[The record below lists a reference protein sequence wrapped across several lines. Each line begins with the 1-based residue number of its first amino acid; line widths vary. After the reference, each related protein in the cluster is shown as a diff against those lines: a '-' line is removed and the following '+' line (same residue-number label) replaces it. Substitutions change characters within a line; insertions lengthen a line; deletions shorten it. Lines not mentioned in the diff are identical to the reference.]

1 MATPV
6 SGTAWSRVPLPRSVS
21 LRLLGGSD
29 ARAAF
34 PSPGVFPACC
44 RTWRSSRQYMFPATP
59 TVPPHPER
67 GVPGDSCHRADGAGD
82 AVALTGRDGPPPA
95 GRDPG
100 CSPSPPAWL
109 PAQGSP
115 GRPPRSLR
123 ERGARPPGRP
133 LPTGRLRT
141 PGRRERDRWENT
153 FPGRSARSPASE
165 APQPSGPAPL
175 PGLSSPRRPPC
186 PPPPLPAYLRLPK
199 SARTACACALLPA
212 RPRCACVRAFIR
224 LCERERAAGR
234 GSAAGRERT
243 VGGAQG
249 RGSTAPPGGVRAP
262 ATPPVTP
269 PVTPQS
275 RPSHAPAA
283 PRLSAPTG
291 AYVGARLSLG
301 RGSSPTHSFRPNRGI
316 GICISVRALSRPA
329 RPFSPC
335 CPGDTVLED
344 REARPSSSGLCPGAG
359 RGTE

>member
-1 MATPV
+1 MQ
-6 SGTAWSRVPLPRSVS
+6 PLPSG
-21 LRLLGGSD
+21 LAPGPGL
-29 ARAAF
+29 AR
-34 PSPGVFPACC
+34 
-44 RTWRSSRQYMFPATP
+44 
-59 TVPPHPER
+59 
-67 GVPGDSCHRADGAGD
+67 
-82 AVALTGRDGPPPA
+82 PPPA
-95 GRDPG
+95 EPPRARR
-100 CSPSPPAWL
+100 PPAGT
-109 PAQGSP
+109 PP
-115 GRPPRSLR
+115 PHRPPPNPRPP
-123 ERGARPPGRP
+123 GARPLGEHIPGPVCPFARQ
-133 LPTGRLRT
+133 
-141 PGRRERDRWENT
+141 
-153 FPGRSARSPASE
+153 RSPSALRPR
-165 APQPSGPAPL
+165 APPGPQLPS
-175 PGLSSPRRPPC
+175 
-186 PPPPLPAYLRLPK
+186 PPPLPAYLRLPK